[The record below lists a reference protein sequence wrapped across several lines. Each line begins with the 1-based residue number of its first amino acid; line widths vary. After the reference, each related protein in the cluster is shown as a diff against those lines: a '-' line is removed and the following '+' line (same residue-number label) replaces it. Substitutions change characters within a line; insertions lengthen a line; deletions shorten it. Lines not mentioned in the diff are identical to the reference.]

1 MINEE
6 KKGGAKDACY
16 HKVKSRYDVWP
27 SAYASGALVKCR
39 KVGAKNWGSKK
50 EDMDFYNSVCNYLI
64 EEGFAADV
72 EGANSVI
79 LKLNDDILND
89 IYERKMT
96 KGERTKETKLKGKYD
111 DSGMKASMI
120 QQYGPV
126 KGPQVYFATIRKQ
139 AMEEVEVEEGFKSID
154 KDKENRMYRR
164 AGNLARQSLA
174 SKGKKKYEAAK
185 KSANIVSAITRQ
197 KENERFAKMADE
209 KARDNYGESFD
220 HPINPQKHKAAQ
232 KDKKIRNMTQSPNEN
247 EAAVA
252 KKKAKGPKLFG
263 EAKKG
268 MSKDEMSSV
277 LKGHKY
283 SKKQLLDMSKKS
295 TKEGRHGE
303 ASAFYAE
310 FEKEEFDIN
319 PAVDYFFSEGINE
332 DGLEMIIQEVGLEK
346 FVEFVEHFSDQQIL
360 TEARAA
366 KKARKGAKSY
376 AEVKAEIDAKEK
388 AKRAKRE
395 ISVDKGTKA
404 VETAK
409 AKQPEKKPVRDAIA
423 RGVFRAVDAYKKGME
438 RHNAAMATAK
448 KAGKVVGAI
457 AKEIPSGVK
466 TAGKAVQ
473 FAHAVATRKEE
484 VEIAEG
490 DKYDD
495 VGKQAARMSLLNNPG
510 PRSTPEQTAEKKS
523 RLEKKRGMKLDDHP
537 QFKKEE
543 VDKRRA
549 PKELLDR
556 LNSRMPGWFADDG
569 PNKPAYD
576 AKQRLLKKAYEKR
589 KRKGLEEEIVRSIL
603 DEAGRRAGESKVG
616 QAIKKAG
623 SAAIKAGVEK
633 AKKDIQS
640 LKKEEV
646 ELSEAPFQV
655 YDMKDKVN
663 VGKEMKNKKRARTKA
678 DKLDQEYGAYRY
690 KVIPTGDDR
699 PEVKYGTKKEEV
711 EFVSEKDEK
720 VEAKYKGAKTPYL
733 LSKFRKEHPGSRQEK
748 KVPGAKETEG
758 EAAARRRG
766 AQAERAA
773 KHGLTSKEKKETQAR
788 EKYYSARD

>member
-1 MINEE
+1 MS
-6 KKGGAKDACY
+6 KKDACY
-16 HKVKSRYDVWP
+16 HKVKSRYSVWP

-39 KVGAKNWGSKK
+39 KVGAKNWGTKS

-96 KGERTKETKLKGKYD
+96 KGEKTKETKLKGKYD

-185 KSANIVSAITRQ
+185 KSANIVGAITRQ

-209 KARDNYGESFD
+209 KARDNYGESFEMQEG
-220 HPINPQKHKAAQ
+220 HPMYDPERTKKATSLPAINPKQDPRQNKKNLSIGKSADAGEPNAASILR
-232 KDKKIRNMTQSPNEN
+232 KRTGGASLPNI
-247 EAAVA
+247 
-252 KKKAKGPKLFG
+252 K
-263 EAKKG
+263 
-268 MSKDEMSSV
+268 
-277 LKGHKY
+277 
-283 SKKQLLDMSKKS
+283 
-295 TKEGRHGE
+295 
-303 ASAFYAE
+303 
-310 FEKEEFDIN
+310 KEELNID

-423 RGVFRAVDAYKKGME
+423 RGVFGAVKAYQSGME
-438 RHNAAMATAK
+438 RHRKAMEL
-448 KAGKVVGAI
+448 
-457 AKEIPSGVK
+457 AKETGK
-466 TAGKAVQ
+466 TVAKA
-473 FAHAVATRKEE
+473 AAVT
-484 VEIAEG
+484 
-490 DKYDD
+490 
-495 VGKQAARMSLLNNPG
+495 
-510 PRSTPEQTAEKKS
+510 
-523 RLEKKRGMKLDDHP
+523 H
-537 QFKKEE
+537 
-543 VDKRRA
+543 
-549 PKELLDR
+549 
-556 LNSRMPGWFADDG
+556 
-569 PNKPAYD
+569 
-576 AKQRLLKKAYEKR
+576 
-589 KRKGLEEEIVRSIL
+589 
-603 DEAGRRAGESKVG
+603 EAGRRAGESKVG
-616 QAIKKAG
+616 QAVKKAG

-655 YDMKDKVN
+655 YDMRDKVN
-663 VGKEMKNKKRARTKA
+663 IGKEMKNKKRARTKA

>member
-1 MINEE
+1 
-6 KKGGAKDACY
+6 
-16 HKVKSRYDVWP
+16 
-27 SAYASGALVKCR
+27 
-39 KVGAKNWGSKK
+39 
-50 EDMDFYNSVCNYLI
+50 
-64 EEGFAADV
+64 
-72 EGANSVI
+72 
-79 LKLNDDILND
+79 
-89 IYERKMT
+89 
-96 KGERTKETKLKGKYD
+96 
-111 DSGMKASMI
+111 
-120 QQYGPV
+120 
-126 KGPQVYFATIRKQ
+126 
-139 AMEEVEVEEGFKSID
+139 
-154 KDKENRMYRR
+154 
-164 AGNLARQSLA
+164 
-174 SKGKKKYEAAK
+174 
-185 KSANIVSAITRQ
+185 
-197 KENERFAKMADE
+197 
-209 KARDNYGESFD
+209 
-220 HPINPQKHKAAQ
+220 
-232 KDKKIRNMTQSPNEN
+232 
-247 EAAVA
+247 
-252 KKKAKGPKLFG
+252 
-263 EAKKG
+263 

-310 FEKEEFDIN
+310 FEKEEFNIN

-346 FVEFVEHFSDQQIL
+346 FVEFVEHLSDQQIL

-423 RGVFRAVDAYKKGME
+423 RGVFGAVKAYQSGME
-438 RHNAAMATAK
+438 RHRKAMEL
-448 KAGKVVGAI
+448 
-457 AKEIPSGVK
+457 AKETGK
-466 TAGKAVQ
+466 TVAKA
-473 FAHAVATRKEE
+473 AAVT
-484 VEIAEG
+484 
-490 DKYDD
+490 
-495 VGKQAARMSLLNNPG
+495 
-510 PRSTPEQTAEKKS
+510 
-523 RLEKKRGMKLDDHP
+523 H
-537 QFKKEE
+537 
-543 VDKRRA
+543 
-549 PKELLDR
+549 
-556 LNSRMPGWFADDG
+556 
-569 PNKPAYD
+569 
-576 AKQRLLKKAYEKR
+576 
-589 KRKGLEEEIVRSIL
+589 
-603 DEAGRRAGESKVG
+603 EAGRRAGESTVG
-616 QAIKKAG
+616 QAVKKAG

>member
-1 MINEE
+1 MAKE
-6 KKGGAKDACY
+6 KSKKDACY
-16 HKVKSRYDVWP
+16 HKVKSRYSVWP

-39 KVGAKNWGSKK
+39 KVGAKNWGNKK

-96 KGERTKETKLKGKYD
+96 KGEKTKETKLKGKYD

-185 KSANIVSAITRQ
+185 KSANIVGAITRQ

-209 KARDNYGESFD
+209 KARDNYGESFEID
-220 HPINPQKHKAAQ
+220 PKKHKAAQ
-232 KDKKIRNMTQSPNEN
+232 KDQKIRNMIQSPNEN

-310 FEKEEFDIN
+310 FEKEEFNIN

-346 FVEFVEHFSDQQIL
+346 FVEFVEHLSDQQIL

-423 RGVFRAVDAYKKGME
+423 RGVFGAVKAYQSGME
-438 RHNAAMATAK
+438 RHRKAMEL
-448 KAGKVVGAI
+448 
-457 AKEIPSGVK
+457 AKETGK
-466 TAGKAVQ
+466 TVAKA
-473 FAHAVATRKEE
+473 AAVT
-484 VEIAEG
+484 
-490 DKYDD
+490 
-495 VGKQAARMSLLNNPG
+495 
-510 PRSTPEQTAEKKS
+510 
-523 RLEKKRGMKLDDHP
+523 H
-537 QFKKEE
+537 
-543 VDKRRA
+543 
-549 PKELLDR
+549 
-556 LNSRMPGWFADDG
+556 
-569 PNKPAYD
+569 
-576 AKQRLLKKAYEKR
+576 
-589 KRKGLEEEIVRSIL
+589 
-603 DEAGRRAGESKVG
+603 EAGRRAGESKVG
-616 QAIKKAG
+616 QAVKKAG

-699 PEVKYGTKKEEV
+699 PDIIINYCITWY
-711 EFVSEKDEK
+711 STC
-720 VEAKYKGAKTPYL
+720 YKHIAFGYFTYHFTWNSTLKCKSYNIITL
-733 LSKFRKEHPGSRQEK
+733 
-748 KVPGAKETEG
+748 
-758 EAAARRRG
+758 
-766 AQAERAA
+766 
-773 KHGLTSKEKKETQAR
+773 
-788 EKYYSARD
+788 

>member
-16 HKVKSRYDVWP
+16 HKVKSRYSVWP

-39 KVGAKNWGSKK
+39 KVGAKNWGNKK

-96 KGERTKETKLKGKYD
+96 KGEKTKETKLKGKYD

-174 SKGKKKYEAAK
+174 SKGNKKYEAAK
-185 KSANIVSAITRQ
+185 KSAKIVGAITRQ

-252 KKKAKGPKLFG
+252 KKKAKGPELFG

-310 FEKEEFDIN
+310 FEKEEFNID

-332 DGLEMIIQEVGLEK
+332 DGLGMIIQEVGLEK
-346 FVEFVEHFSDQQIL
+346 FVEFVEHLSDQQIL

-423 RGVFRAVDAYKKGME
+423 RGVFGAVKAYQSGME
-438 RHNAAMATAK
+438 RHRKAMEL
-448 KAGKVVGAI
+448 
-457 AKEIPSGVK
+457 AKETGK
-466 TAGKAVQ
+466 TVAKA
-473 FAHAVATRKEE
+473 AAVT
-484 VEIAEG
+484 
-490 DKYDD
+490 
-495 VGKQAARMSLLNNPG
+495 
-510 PRSTPEQTAEKKS
+510 
-523 RLEKKRGMKLDDHP
+523 H
-537 QFKKEE
+537 
-543 VDKRRA
+543 
-549 PKELLDR
+549 
-556 LNSRMPGWFADDG
+556 
-569 PNKPAYD
+569 
-576 AKQRLLKKAYEKR
+576 
-589 KRKGLEEEIVRSIL
+589 
-603 DEAGRRAGESKVG
+603 EAGRRAGESKVG
-616 QAIKKAG
+616 QAVKKAG

-646 ELSEAPFQV
+646 EISEAPFQV
-655 YDMKDKVN
+655 YGSPD
-663 VGKEMKNKKRARTKA
+663 GK
-678 DKLDQEYGAYRY
+678 
-690 KVIPTGDDR
+690 
-699 PEVKYGTKKEEV
+699 
-711 EFVSEKDEK
+711 
-720 VEAKYKGAKTPYL
+720 
-733 LSKFRKEHPGSRQEK
+733 
-748 KVPGAKETEG
+748 
-758 EAAARRRG
+758 
-766 AQAERAA
+766 
-773 KHGLTSKEKKETQAR
+773 KEKKIGKPVKSKRYADARAAELADTHKATGGKYRSEYTEAAEDRLRDQRMERGGVDGNVDYSRPPAKKLSNAELGIKPMTDEQR
-788 EKYYSARD
+788 EKRRKEMMAHLRKMK